1 MDDPFV
7 WSLPVLAAT
16 AVAAWTDL
24 RHGRISNL
32 LTLPGMLAGFLL
44 SGLRNGT
51 DGLADSLLGW
61 AALGGMMAVS
71 LTLCP
76 GVGGGDVKLLAM
88 MGAFLGL
95 EGGME
100 VLLWTCVLAVSQ
112 VIVRLCWKAGPRNA
126 LRAVRAALFGQSKAL
141 SEADREAIDRLLVD
155 RLRLGPAALGALLIL
170 LAERQAGWLE

>member
-24 RHGRISNL
+24 RQGRISNF

-44 SGLRNGT
+44 SGVRNGT
-51 DGLADSLLGW
+51 EGLADSLLGW
-61 AALGGMMAVS
+61 VVLGGMMAVS
-71 LTLCP
+71 LALCP

-95 EGGME
+95 EGGTE
-100 VLLWTCVLAVSQ
+100 VLLWTCVLAVVQ

-126 LRAVRAALFGQSKAL
+126 LRAVRAALFGRSAAL
-141 SEADREAIDRLLVD
+141 SEADREAVDRLLVD